1 MSQQSSETVVF
12 LEANAVGQ
20 GLSGGGPLY
29 AKVLVGS
36 HFKAQLLR
44 LQGLCANNELTE
56 VRISYAPDM
65 WGPEGVEDEMRM
77 ESPELVVTKT
87 DFWFTDRGRHSDG
100 LVETRTQSMKELF
113 ELLATAHG
121 PIYLG
126 SDPAAVERDVMDDFS
141 PDEEA
146 ESEAFR

>member
-1 MSQQSSETVVF
+1 MSQQSGNTVVF
-12 LEANAVGQ
+12 IEAFATGQ
-20 GLSGGGPLY
+20 GLLGGGPSY
-29 AKVLVGS
+29 AKLAVGG
-36 HFKAQLLR
+36 HFTAQLQR
-44 LQGLCANNELTE
+44 LQALCEKNALTE

-100 LVETRTQSMKELF
+100 LVETRSQGVKELF
-113 ELLATAHG
+113 DMLATTDG

-126 SDPAAVERDVMDDFS
+126 TNPAAVERDVMDDL
-141 PDEEA
+141 PADEEA
-146 ESEAFR
+146 EPEAFR

>member
-20 GLSGGGPLY
+20 GLSGGGPSY
-29 AKVLVGS
+29 AKVVVGS

-65 WGPEGVEDEMRM
+65 WGPEGVEEEMRM
-77 ESPELVVTKT
+77 ECPELVVTKT

-113 ELLATAHG
+113 ELLATTDG

-126 SDPAAVERDVMDDFS
+126 SNPDGVEREVTNDFP
-141 PDEEA
+141 PDEEV